1 MSLQDS
7 CGCPAG
13 RPLGAPHLPGCS
25 QAVDK
30 VPPVLRDE
38 PANVL
43 AGPHPNVV
51 QIYRNPETQRPV
63 AVPDEIVSAAER
75 EYRAW
80 KLHTS
85 GKSWAEVAATEGY
98 DDARAAS
105 AAVRRYLDEAVA
117 VVQDFTRE
125 QVIADHLGRLAMYR
139 QALWAGATAGKTQHV
154 MASLAVE
161 DRWVK
166 AFGLDQP
173 DADGANQQTVVVID
187 SEGEYV
193 RKLRAVAG
201 EPEPEASAG

>member
-13 RPLGAPHLPGCS
+13 RPLGAPHLPGCK
-25 QAVDK
+25 QAVDV
-30 VPPVLRDE
+30 VPPALRE
-38 PANVL
+38 PQA
-43 AGPHPNVV
+43 PPPNVV

-63 AVPDEIVSAAER
+63 AVPDEIVSVAER

-85 GKSWAEVAATEGY
+85 GKSWTEVAATEQY
-98 DDARAAS
+98 PDARAAS
-105 AAVRRYLDEAVA
+105 EAVRRYLDEAVA

-125 QVIADHLGRLAMYR
+125 QVIADHLGRLQMLR
-139 QALWAGATAGKTQHV
+139 QALWAGAMAGKVQHV
-154 MASLAVE
+154 MASLHLE

-173 DADGANQQTVVVID
+173 DADGANQQTVVVP
-187 SEGEYV
+187 SPEYV
-193 RKLRAVAG
+193 RELQLASG
-201 EPEPEASAG
+201 DLDEPEPQASAG